1 MLIALPDYAPP
12 NAQRAAVAAGFAPLL
27 VLLGFA
33 LMVVRLIDPDT
44 GFALFAACTV
54 WVLYEMHEYQRGLDE
69 YNAQYVLRNLAWRPS
84 AALRSLIE
92 QPGTAEATRHFVDG
106 FLAAGRVALPDG
118 QRT

>member
-1 MLIALPDYAPP
+1 MLISLPEYAPP

-33 LMVVRLIDPDT
+33 LMVVRLIDVDT

-54 WVLYEMHEYQRGLDE
+54 WVLYEMHEFQRGLDD
-69 YNAQYVLRNLAWRPS
+69 YNAQYVLRYLAWRPS
-84 AALRSLIE
+84 AALRTLLD
-92 QPGTAEATRHFVDG
+92 QPGTAEATRCFVND

-118 QRT
+118 QRP